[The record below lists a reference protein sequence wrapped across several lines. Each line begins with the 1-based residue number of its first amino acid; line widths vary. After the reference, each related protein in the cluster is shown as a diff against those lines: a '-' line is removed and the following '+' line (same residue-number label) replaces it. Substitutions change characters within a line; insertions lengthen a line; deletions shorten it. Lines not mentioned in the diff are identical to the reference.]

1 MSPYMAAIK
10 IFVRISV
17 WVAIPIILALF
28 IGKWIDAKYSTAP
41 WGFLGTMGL
50 AFIISMVAIAKICI
64 QYIREIE
71 DEAKLKKQKENGTN
85 ITE

>member
-1 MSPYMAAIK
+1 MSPYMAAIR

-28 IGKWIDAKYSTAP
+28 IGKWLDAKYGTAP
-41 WGFLGTMGL
+41 WMFIATMGL

-64 QYIREIE
+64 KYIKEIE
-71 DEAKLKKQKENGTN
+71 VEAKTKKDGTSN
-85 ITE
+85 NTN